1 MIPKSGYRLSEK
13 PGLGL
18 DLGDHA
24 QTKNQSLP
32 QKGKCKMTDILATI
46 ESIWQ
51 KDEQWVITT
60 LVRIRQG
67 AQIFES
73 DLKQALTWITA
84 HAQEITSD
92 IQSVVGIIQT
102 SGLVI
107 TPTIQKA
114 ITDANAAVT
123 AVNAIAASVNSGHN
137 VAQTLV
143 AGYQATKQAQISTA
157 TAQSAVTATVQP
169 ATAQPAV
176 AA

>member
-1 MIPKSGYRLSEK
+1 
-13 PGLGL
+13 
-18 DLGDHA
+18 
-24 QTKNQSLP
+24 
-32 QKGKCKMTDILATI
+32 MTDILATI

-51 KDEQWVITT
+51 KDEQWVIST

-67 AQIFES
+67 AQVFES

-107 TPTIQKA
+107 TP
-114 ITDANAAVT
+114 
-123 AVNAIAASVNSGHN
+123 ASVNSGQN
-137 VAQTLV
+137 VAQTLI

-157 TAQSAVTATVQP
+157 TAQSAVTATAQP
-169 ATAQPAV
+169 ATSQPAV